1 MEKLDEND
9 VTLEEREEETR
20 PPPVVVTDTNGIISN
35 SQSKVANAVANEDE
49 DCIIEDFDDD
59 CLW

>member
-20 PPPVVVTDTNGIISN
+20 PPTAVATDTNGIISN